1 MDLHHLPR
9 PQRYVDSNDLS
20 PWLNS
25 TPSDQRA
32 GWVRNFARTNRDAEK
47 VLQRHRPWRVKRETC
62 EKGATWTDWVPIS
75 FGPSRSAILRAVF
88 LLP

>member
-20 PWLNS
+20 PWLNC

-32 GWVRNFARTNRDAEK
+32 VRVRKLTRTI
-47 VLQRHRPWRVKRETC
+47 ETHDIVDT
-62 EKGATWTDWVPIS
+62 AP
-75 FGPSRSAILRAVF
+75 A
-88 LLP
+88 